1 MKKCVA
7 CAEEI
12 LEEAILCKHCNVRQ
26 DDETFQTKADS
37 SPKSRNSGFP
47 KLVALVVGLA
57 AIAGIAFYFLI
68 IQPSEISRI
77 EEQASAKASQE
88 AQSSAEAS
96 QKAAEQRAEE
106 AREREEERLENE
118 RKLELDYRLEAVS
131 EIEESVGELAEEHI
145 EDGVIDGDLIEVN
158 CTPVSGFDLENLEQ
172 SSTTFECFAGTEDNG
187 DGTVSGYTYTAT
199 MNWTTGSYTYRL
211 GRN

>member
-26 DDETFQTKADS
+26 DDETFQTKVEGH
-37 SPKSRNSGFP
+37 PQSRNSRLP
-47 KLVALVVGLA
+47 KLISIVGVLA
-57 AIAGIAFYFLI
+57 AFVGIAFYFLVF
-68 IQPSEISRI
+68 QPSENSRI
-77 EEQASAKASQE
+77 EAEASAKASQE
-88 AQSSAEAS
+88 AQASAEAS
-96 QKAAEQRAEE
+96 QQAAEQRAQEE
-106 AREREEERLENE
+106 REREEERLEIE
-118 RKLELDYRLEAVS
+118 RKLELDYRLEAVG
-131 EIEESVGELAEEHI
+131 EIEMSVGALAEEHI
-145 EDGVIDGDLIEVN
+145 EDGIIDGDLIEVK